1 MIGKYLRLDRKD
13 NFTSYDVNKEKFY
26 EWLEENK
33 SK

>member
-1 MIGKYLRLDRKD
+1 MIGKYIGLDRKD

-26 EWLEENK
+26 GQIEKNK